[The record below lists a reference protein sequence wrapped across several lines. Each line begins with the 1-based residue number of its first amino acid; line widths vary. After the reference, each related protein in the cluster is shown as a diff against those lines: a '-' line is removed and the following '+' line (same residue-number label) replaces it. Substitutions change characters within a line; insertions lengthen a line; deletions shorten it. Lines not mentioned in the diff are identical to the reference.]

1 MTGFNKGSGPSRPV
15 NDIRK
20 ATKMQVTETLSQG
33 LKRAYKVVLP
43 AQELAAR
50 LDGQLAEM
58 KTKAKINGFRP
69 GKVPVSYLKR
79 VYGKSVMADV
89 VQNAVTEAN
98 RKIVEDNG
106 LRLANEP
113 KIDFPTDQAEVEK
126 ALAAEGDLAYS
137 VNIEVLPKFEVGS
150 FADIEL
156 ERMVLKVT
164 DAEVDEAMQ
173 RLADR
178 HRTFTPREAGEEAQ
192 SGDQA
197 TIDFVGKIDDVA
209 FEGGSGADTDL
220 VLGSN
225 TFIPGFEDQLL
236 GAKAGEERKVN
247 VTFPETYG
255 AANLAGK
262 AAVFDVTV
270 KAVSAP
276 GVVEFNDEFAKG
288 FGLEDLEKLKEA
300 VRGNLQGEYDRMSAE
315 KLKRGLLDS
324 LDKRYTFELPESL
337 VDQEFAGIWQQ
348 VEAEQQR
355 SGKSFADENTTE
367 EAARAE
373 YRGIAERR
381 VRLGLLLAEVG
392 DKAEVKITDDEMSAA
407 LVERVRQFPGQ
418 EKAIWDYYRSNQEAL
433 ASVRAPLFEA
443 KVVEHIV
450 SQSKV
455 TDKEVSKE
463 ELMKQA
469 DETVPA

>member
-1 MTGFNKGSGPSRPV
+1 MKEPGQRRPA

-43 AQELAAR
+43 AKDLAAR
-50 LDGQLAEM
+50 LDGQLVEM
-58 KTKAKINGFRP
+58 KSKAKINGFRP

-113 KIDFPTDQAEVEK
+113 KIDFPTDQAEIEK
-126 ALAAEGDLAYS
+126 ALAAEGDLSYS
-137 VNIEVLPKFEVGS
+137 VNIEVLPKFEIGS

-156 ERMVLKVT
+156 ERLVLKVT
-164 DAEVDEAMQ
+164 DPEVDEAMQ

-178 HRTFTPREAGEEAQ
+178 NRSFTPREAGEAAQ
-192 SGDQA
+192 SGDKT
-197 TIDFVGKIDDVA
+197 TIDFLGKLDDVA
-209 FEGGSGADTDL
+209 FEGGAGTDTDL

-225 TFIPGFEDQLL
+225 TFIPGFEDQLI

-270 KAVSAP
+270 KAVAAP
-276 GVVEFNDEFAKG
+276 GAVEFNDEFAKG

-300 VRGNLQGEYDRMSAE
+300 IRGNLQGEYDRMSAE
-315 KLKRGLLDS
+315 KLKRALLDT
-324 LDKRYTFELPESL
+324 LDKRYSFELPESL
-337 VDQEFAGIWQQ
+337 VEQEFSGIWQQ
-348 VEAEQQR
+348 VEAEQKR

-418 EKAIWDYYRSNQEAL
+418 EKAIWDYYRNNQEAL

-463 ELMKQA
+463 ELMKQD
-469 DETVPA
+469 DEDAAV

>member
-1 MTGFNKGSGPSRPV
+1 
-15 NDIRK
+15 
-20 ATKMQVTETLSQG
+20 MQVTETLSQG

-43 AQELAAR
+43 AKDLAAR
-50 LDGQLAEM
+50 LEGQLAEM
-58 KTKAKINGFRP
+58 KTKARINGFRP

-79 VYGKSVMADV
+79 VYGKSVMAEMM
-89 VQNAVTEAN
+89 QEAVTEAN
-98 RKIVEDNG
+98 RKIVEDNK
-106 LRLANEP
+106 LRLAHEP

-126 ALAAEGDLAYS
+126 ALAAEGDLVYS
-137 VNIEVLPKFEVGS
+137 VSIEILPTFEIGS
-150 FADIEL
+150 FADVEL
-156 ERMVLKVT
+156 ERPVLKVT
-164 DAEVDEAMQ
+164 DAEVDEAMK

-178 HRTFTPREAGEEAQ
+178 HRSFTPREAGAEAQ
-192 SGDQA
+192 SGDQT

-209 FEGGSGADTDL
+209 FEGGSGEDTDL

-225 TFIPGFEDQLL
+225 MFIPGFEDQLL

-247 VTFPETYG
+247 VAFPAEYG

-262 AAVFDVTV
+262 SAVFDVTV

-276 GVVEFNDEFAKG
+276 GEVEFNDEFAKG
-288 FGLEDLEKLKEA
+288 FGMEDIEKLKEA

-315 KLKRGLLDS
+315 KLKRALLDA
-324 LDKRYTFELPESL
+324 LDKRYSFELPETL
-337 VDQEFAGIWQQ
+337 VDQEFDGIWRQ

-392 DKAEVKITDDEMSAA
+392 EKAEIKISDDDMSAA

-418 EKAIWDYYRSNQEAL
+418 EKAIWDYYRNNQEAL

-455 TDKEVSKE
+455 TEKEVSKD
-463 ELMKQA
+463 ELMKQ
-469 DETVPA
+469 DEDGAAA